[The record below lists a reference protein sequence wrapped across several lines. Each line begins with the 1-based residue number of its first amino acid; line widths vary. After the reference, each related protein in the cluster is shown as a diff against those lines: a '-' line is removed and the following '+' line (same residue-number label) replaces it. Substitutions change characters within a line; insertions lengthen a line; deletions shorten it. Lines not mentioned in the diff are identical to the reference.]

1 MQQPMNA
8 YPVQVVAVAQ
18 PGVID
23 RQDLYRN
30 MRDAFARR
38 LTRLGIVHVLTGVL
52 CIIFQGASL
61 GVYLNLK
68 LPAAGVV
75 YVIHGFWAGP
85 LVRKKLVS
93 QVMTIDSSI
102 IVL

>member
-1 MQQPMNA
+1 MNA

-61 GVYLNLK
+61 GVQLNLK

-75 YVIHGFWAGP
+75 YIYVIHGFWAGP